1 MILLS
6 LASKQIWPH
15 VLTVAYLKPAYLLL
29 LHSKDETES
38 RGPATRLKR
47 FFDRSSLI
55 PKGCTRLAII
65 SDSDFNE
72 IERTL
77 DSLLVSNQFP
87 LADCALN
94 FTGGN
99 KLMATAGF
107 RWSARRGIRSFYL
120 ERRNLLTWFE
130 PRDGDLL
137 TRTEKIDGHIT
148 DNLDAV
154 DLLRCQMDASE
165 VERSGQTITLNQ
177 PGSDMPETEFFKR
190 IANGNPMKN
199 FLLVTGATDSEEK
212 AGDDL
217 EFNTAAVLL
226 KLGVPRVQRS
236 LRLKVKSAPHISSRY
251 PHAEIDL
258 LFNWNGR
265 LWLVDCKDRKPTEDL
280 VAALRRDLPC
290 GLNRETELL
299 LTRIAN
305 ELKTSQTKALKE
317 DLLAVRETG
326 GLLGQIVCVR
336 KSKLPD
342 EVLQFARHNHIEVV
356 PKTDLVAGFRALLFP
371 DRPATTEELLAL
383 VNQHRDVPEH
393 PRTFHQESETTY

>member
-15 VLTVAYLKPAYLLL
+15 VLTVAHLKPTYLLL
-29 LHSKDETES
+29 LHSNDKTES
-38 RGPATRLKR
+38 RGPAQRLKR
-47 FFDRSSLI
+47 FFDRSALK
-55 PKGCTRLAII
+55 PKCCTRLEII
-65 SDSDFNE
+65 SDSDFNQ

-87 LADCALN
+87 LDQCALN

-99 KLMATAGF
+99 KLMATAAF

-148 DNLDAV
+148 DDFDAV

-165 VERSGQTITLNQ
+165 VERPGQTITLNKA
-177 PGSDMPETEFFKR
+177 GTDMPEPDFFKR

-199 FLLVTGATDSEEK
+199 FLLFTGEADSEQR

-236 LRLKVKSAPHISSRY
+236 LRLKVKSAPHISSRC

-265 LWLVDCKDRKPTEDL
+265 LWLVDCKDRKQTDDL
-280 VAALRRDLPC
+280 VAALRRHFPDGP
-290 GLNRETELL
+290 NSEARSLL
-299 LTRIAN
+299 DRIAE
-305 ELKTSQTKALKE
+305 ELRIGQTKALKE

-342 EVLQFARHNHIEVV
+342 EVCQFACDNHIELVL
-356 PKTDLVAGFRALLFP
+356 KKDLVARFGALLFP
-371 DRPATTEELLAL
+371 DRPATTEELTALA
-383 VNQHRDVPEH
+383 NQHCDVRER
-393 PRTFHQESETTY
+393 PRTFYQDSDTVS